1 MLCVVPS
8 FLDKLYIWMNDF
20 TILLIT
26 FLFSLSSSPHCS
38 LFVFLWFFFSLP
50 VFFSSCTNTMFC
62 LLLLSS
68 SLLIGR
74 RQRWPIRAAAPSTW
88 PRRTSTLKMPAI
100 LFWAVGGALTIW
112 KPAQRWRGRDGSQ
125 HWSWPR
131 PKPSEWWTISPVRAG
146 TIWST

>member
-8 FLDKLYIWMNDF
+8 LTVYLNEWFYNFINHFPFLSL
-20 TILLIT
+20 LLIVPCLSFFWFNF
-26 FLFSLSSSPHCS
+26 FLFLS
-38 LFVFLWFFFSLP
+38 
-50 VFFSSCTNTMFC
+50 FFSSCTNTMFC
-62 LLLLSS
+62 LLLLSP